1 MSSGI
6 FKSCILAHRFGCFKN
21 ADSWAWSQT
30 HFLKTSRFVLC
41 RQALPGKCRH
51 PGARESPSSSL
62 GAPRSVSLALSSI
75 LSHKTLCYLN
85 VPGESPSFSP
95 WHPFPPQTCT
105 LSSHPPPHYSLH
117 GRSNP
122 FLSSRSEQAGT
133 SPPAT
138 AGAGALSG
146 YDILLPVG
154 GPVVPLSLIISLQSA
169 TSGPGG
175 PSQTQNEP
183 VHILLKRKP
192 KSSLQLCHAE

>member
-1 MSSGI
+1 M
-6 FKSCILAHRFGCFKN
+6 
-21 ADSWAWSQT
+21 
-30 HFLKTSRFVLC
+30 KTSRDGPEYVLC
-41 RQALPGKCRH
+41 RQAVPGKRRH
-51 PGARESPSSSL
+51 PGARQSPSSSL
-62 GAPRSVSLALSSI
+62 GAPRSVSPALASI

-122 FLSSRSEQAGT
+122 FLSLTPHLSASRSEQADT

-154 GPVVPLSLIISLQSA
+154 GPLVFDNLSSICHFRA
-169 TSGPGG
+169 RWPF
-175 PSQTQNEP
+175 P

-192 KSSLQLCHAE
+192 KSSLQLCHTE